1 MEQNSPLSELEVEAL
16 IADEWIR
23 VQAHE
28 SRRGETGQETLVS
41 WEIPEGRQRVV
52 HDAWVDHTR
61 IRAVHLD
68 E

>member
-1 MEQNSPLSELEVEAL
+1 MEQNSTLSELEVEAL

-28 SRRGETGQETLVS
+28 SRRGATGQETRVS
-41 WEIPEGRQRVV
+41 WEAREGRQRVV
-52 HDAWVDHTR
+52 RDAWVDHTR